1 MGSCAMNSE
10 KKKKTSMDGSGN
22 ACHMSSNSMKY
33 LPTYLH
39 LCRSVETLDSGVA
52 CHRLSRI

>member
-1 MGSCAMNSE
+1 MGSCAMYSE
-10 KKKKTSMDGSGN
+10 KTSMDGTGN
-22 ACHMSSNSMKY
+22 ACHMSSNSIKY

-52 CHRLSRI
+52 CLRVS

>member
-1 MGSCAMNSE
+1 MGSCAMYSE
-10 KKKKTSMDGSGN
+10 KTSMDGSGN
-22 ACHMSSNSMKY
+22 ACHMSSNSMIKY

>member
-1 MGSCAMNSE
+1 MGSCAMYSE
-10 KKKKTSMDGSGN
+10 KTSMDGSGN

-52 CHRLSRI
+52 CQRLSRI

>member
-1 MGSCAMNSE
+1 MYSE
-10 KKKKTSMDGSGN
+10 KTSMDGSGN

-33 LPTYLH
+33 LPTSTNLH

-52 CHRLSRI
+52 CHRLSRN

>member
-1 MGSCAMNSE
+1 MYSE
-10 KKKKTSMDGSGN
+10 KQKTSMDGSGN

-39 LCRSVETLDSGVA
+39 LCRSVETLDSLPVTGYPEF
-52 CHRLSRI
+52 RSLT